1 MKVLAFEDTVDIEA
15 LLISGGVDTS
25 QIEIKQFWAILNHA
39 IIQSRFSQISPTF
52 QEAIMVQNL

>member
-25 QIEIKQFWAILNHA
+25 QIEIKQLFVLIASLVL
-39 IIQSRFSQISPTF
+39 II
-52 QEAIMVQNL
+52 